1 MSARGGMG
9 AGRTGSSRRAPS
21 GGPHLWEASWAEAS
35 PEGRGVWLNPP
46 PLAALSPA
54 PAPTPAVKAELEA
67 ALAPA
72 AASSPLPALE
82 LEPVPAPEPEPAPA
96 PAPAPTPAPEPA
108 LPRTPE
114 LEPAAAPEPSWPPPG
129 ASENGLSEEKP
140 RVLAF
145 PPDLVA
151 EQFTLMDAVRSPQ
164 RGPGGAAPSPGVCR
178 PDLPFPGP
186 ELMSWPSSQLR
197 HHTPCDL
204 GELLNPEAS
213 TALQPVEMDPPTS
226 SLHSG

>member
-9 AGRTGSSRRAPS
+9 AGRTGSRRRAPS

-35 PEGRGVWLNPP
+35 PEGRGAWLNPL

-67 ALAPA
+67 ALVPA

-82 LEPVPAPEPEPAPA
+82 LEPVPAPEPEPE
-96 PAPAPTPAPEPA
+96 PAPTPAPEPA

-164 RGPGGAAPSPGVCR
+164 RGPGGVGCAFPWRLLPRPAVPWPRADVPAPAS
-178 PDLPFPGP
+178 
-186 ELMSWPSSQLR
+186 
-197 HHTPCDL
+197 HT
-204 GELLNPEAS
+204 
-213 TALQPVEMDPPTS
+213 V
-226 SLHSG
+226 